1 LVTSPFVIVP
11 QIVTA
16 LIATWLARK
25 ADEAGRKNLL
35 IAAFAALFARST
47 LFAINFGPW
56 FSVGVQVLGGLT
68 AAVVGILT
76 PLVVADLARQSG
88 RYNFR
93 LALRE

>member
-1 LVTSPFVIVP
+1 MLP
-11 QIVTA
+11 
-16 LIATWLARK
+16 LA
-25 ADEAGRKNLL
+25 
-35 IAAFAALFARST
+35 
-47 LFAINFGPW
+47 LFAINFGQW
-56 FSVGVQVLGGLT
+56 FLVGVQVLGGLT